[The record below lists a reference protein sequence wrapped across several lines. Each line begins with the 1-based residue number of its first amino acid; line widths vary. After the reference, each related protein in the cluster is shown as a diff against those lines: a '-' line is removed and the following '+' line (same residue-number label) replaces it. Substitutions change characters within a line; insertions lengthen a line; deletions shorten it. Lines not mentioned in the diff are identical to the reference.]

1 MKNNTLDNP
10 GTVFIDGSDYK
21 IGIHDLPF
29 RFDGDS
35 WVKSTKS
42 KSEIKKAI
50 AKKAE
55 EEAKKR
61 INSDKIL

>member
-10 GTVFIDGSDYK
+10 NIVFIDGSQYK
-21 IGIHDLPF
+21 IGVHDLPF
-29 RFDGDS
+29 RHNGDS

-61 INSDKIL
+61 INADKIL